1 MDGTKICLLLKKMYF
16 NDDNVTFKPQDNG
29 RDGILVTIETT
40 IDYWL
45 NATPSFRE
53 NLTRRGFSALW
64 RKAETFI
71 HSGKDNDERK
81 SFVSKLEIKGLEEYL
96 DTIYLN
102 QFKKVLQSESNHS
115 NLLKKAVEA
124 FLGMAEGVIVTLV
137 KRKGFTINILGI
149 FNTLNTSGYDLK
161 GNDHTEIK
169 SLFNLAQ
176 DKLDNEI
183 LNLPIDITTNN
194 KVVMT
199 F

>member
-16 NDDNVTFKPQDNG
+16 NDDNVTFKAQDNERG
-29 RDGILVTIETT
+29 GILVTIETT

-53 NLTRRGFSALW
+53 NLTRRGFSTLW
-64 RKAETFI
+64 RKAEMYI
-71 HSGKDNDERK
+71 HGGKDNDERK
-81 SFVSKLEIKGLEEYL
+81 AFVSKLEIKGLEEYL
-96 DTIYLN
+96 DSIYLN

-124 FLGMAEGVIVTLV
+124 FLGMTEGVIVTLV

-161 GNDHTEIK
+161 GNDHTGIK